1 MRLARDVRGG
11 HLVGRSDEGGM
22 PQVWMVGPGDR
33 MSGAHDRESDHRS
46 WTITGVG
53 GHFEVECFCGWESTG
68 HEDEES
74 AENAKDEH
82 LRGAS

>member
-1 MRLARDVRGG
+1 
-11 HLVGRSDEGGM
+11 
-22 PQVWMVGPGDR
+22 